1 MADTL
6 SLLPF
11 SFWVV
16 IALLAGG
23 TYWARLHL
31 RDGLGLPVIAVLG
44 TVAVWYV
51 GDAFYNDYR
60 TTYAIMFTPDVR
72 SYAWWQVAL
81 FLATFLFLVREIHH
95 HMNRRI
101 LRRPSQIFQ
110 MVDNGCDQNHFQEG
124 IQRLFWGCLAIW
136 GVLVVIAAIRL
147 QGDTIYYFF
156 PYLSYR
162 ADPWARGRIG
172 TGFDSLLSFAMYL
185 QIMVAGLFGI
195 IAALVKDRR
204 IRILALIASMLIWPY
219 FLFDRTRNVMLVILL
234 PGILSW
240 IFIRLRVVMWQK
252 FAIVACFFVVINA
265 WFAFVLAHRS
275 EMTVTQAFMS
285 EGFDLEEDS
294 TIHHEGLN
302 MFEELCWLNTF
313 FENGTYQPN
322 WGSEY
327 FAEIVNP
334 IPRSLW
340 SGKPLIGIDYA
351 ILRGQAYDEGDAG
364 VGATLSTGLVGQGVD
379 NFGRYL
385 GPPFSAML
393 MAFWAAYLARLDLS
407 GQGLGRIPLYGVG
420 LILTFNLGRDIT
432 LITLYTFVFGRL
444 LVWLLDRAELKRAAQ
459 NQRSS
464 AASGKKPARAVRPS
478 SPSPTP
484 LPSTGAK

>member
-16 IALLAGG
+16 IALLVGG
-23 TYWARLHL
+23 TFWARLHL
-31 RDGLGLPVIAVLG
+31 RGGLGLPVFAVLG
-44 TVAVWYV
+44 TVAAWYV

-81 FLATFLFLVREIHH
+81 FLATFLFLVGEIHRY
-95 HMNRRI
+95 MNRRI
-101 LRRPSQIFQ
+101 LSRPSQIFL
-110 MVDNGCDQNHFQEG
+110 MVDNGTALSPFQEG
-124 IQRLFWGCLAIW
+124 LQRLFWGCLAIW
-136 GVLVVIAAIRL
+136 GVLAVIAAMRL
-147 QGDTIYYFF
+147 QGETIYYFF

-185 QIMVAGLFGI
+185 QIMVAVMFGI
-195 IAALVKDRR
+195 TAALVRDRR
-204 IRILALIASMLIWPY
+204 IRILAFIACALIWPY
-219 FLFDRTRNVMLVILL
+219 FLFDRTRNVMLAILL
-234 PGILSW
+234 PSILSW
-240 IFIRLRVVMWQK
+240 VFMRLRVVMWQK
-252 FAIVACFFVVINA
+252 FAILACFFLVINA
-265 WFAFVLAHRS
+265 WFAFVVVHRS
-275 EMTVTQAFMS
+275 TMTVTEALMS
-285 EGFDLEEDS
+285 EGFDLEEES
-294 TIHHEGLN
+294 TIHHQGLN

-322 WGSEY
+322 WGTEY

-340 SGKPLIGIDYA
+340 TGKPLIGIDYA
-351 ILRGQAYDEGDAG
+351 ILRGQGYDEGDAG
-364 VGATLSTGLVGQGVD
+364 VGATISTGLIGQGVD

-385 GPPFSAML
+385 GPPFAALL
-393 MAFWAAYLARLDLS
+393 MAFWVAYLARMDLF
-407 GQGLGRIPLYGVG
+407 GQGLGRIPLYGLG

-444 LVWLLDRAELKRAAQ
+444 LVWMLDQAELKRAVQ
-459 NQRSS
+459 NQRSTV
-464 AASGKKPARAVRPS
+464 ASGKKPASASRPA
-478 SPSPTP
+478 SPSPSP
-484 LPSTGAK
+484 LSSTGAK